1 MRTTTQRN
9 VVVTSPDDVN
19 ISETTLY
26 ITLDDESGHQYY
38 RLNDFQGPFPS
49 GEVLYNNI
57 FDENALQPPPVCSD
71 ISSAPVLP
79 IQIICTMNK
88 TPEFIRAQIT
98 KFRNERPWVKIVIM
112 YDSGAN
118 VSGVQPQYAYLVQNK
133 KDEGHNVYSFN
144 SGVVKCNATG
154 TLGCLPRV
162 HVIDGM
168 QYNIVSGS
176 QLAHCGYYAVTG
188 RNGITLRRHSDHS
201 VALTGAFVG
210 DVWLLDMEQLLNLDA
225 EVVLPNGEHINY
237 CNAKLINR
245 AHRYHL
251 MFGHFNYHALRHGIE
266 NGTIDIGHDKPTE
279 QEWKEATEGGLCD
292 VCAHSKSKHK
302 KPKKTIDPSPATKRP
317 FEKVTFDTVGPAQVT
332 SRRNCNYFTLV
343 LDMHTHFVYVLLQT
357 ARKQVAEK
365 LQMWYNQNVRHR
377 RFRKDES
384 DKLIEVYVPKAYT
397 NDEHT
402 ALKVQIVR
410 HDGAPE
416 YTGNKLKDLFESW
429 GTGDRQV
436 TVPRQSNQMGS
447 AERKNLTIEILA
459 RSLLLQ
465 LATICGKTVNS
476 LWCYAVE
483 HACWLHNRLP
493 KTALGGKSPFEMLHG
508 YVPKMSRVPI
518 FGCLGYAP
526 LKIVYGQSKFPNVPY
541 LRQAAKFASRVA
553 KVYFLGFKLGTKGYL
568 CWMPETNNIAIFS
581 TLYTDESHLG
591 HTAVSG
597 GLYVRKRKLKLD
609 KQRYKKYLAENPALA
624 DSLDLDDMPQLADD
638 ISDIDSDEE
647 AELDALSDED
657 DNDGFNQ
664 SGRQPLE
671 LVSDDED
678 DELEPTGKPP
688 WADWPENPI
697 LHPYWRHQAKVALD
711 TKTEMPNYVT
721 IAKWLSL
728 YTSQRG
734 IIPFDDKPDG
744 YNYEKQQLDDLFTDE
759 PEIDA
764 ISSFGLTIA
773 AEDLDHHGIPWEI
786 LRNDSNHDAK
796 TMIHYWNVEHAVLDQ
811 ELSLRTENLY
821 HISELRKIS
830 QEADDQFDLNPYDFK
845 SDAAR
850 HLKILGKDSNKKLI
864 DLIERV
870 KLQEGPC
877 FTDCTLSLGDENG
890 NRYFVSLDDTEY
902 IECSAVRD
910 SWTTFQRV
918 QAIMTMQSGEVPDE
932 TVPNN
937 IKQALADKKWRHEAV
952 FKELKQLSDRNT
964 WIFVKKSDVEDLARR
979 QGKRQILP
987 TVWRL
992 KLKDPIFSPEGEIIQ
1007 PAKRKGRITV
1017 NGKKQFIESYDKA
1030 STYAPVADAATI
1042 RLMLVVAAFQGFYCR
1057 MADVCNA
1064 FALCKLDEEIYL
1076 HPPAG
1081 MRQWMRETDQK
1092 SFYHPVEPNSSTHFD
1107 RKQRVNHRDSF
1118 LLRLKTSLYGL
1129 HQAANLF
1136 YKMMKKALENEG
1148 FTETREPCLF
1158 IRYEDPELGGDGS
1171 TSMATIYV
1179 DDIIH
1184 CIKDREVSNK
1194 FVADLNAHNPE
1205 FELKDLGS
1213 ITVLLGQ
1220 KVVYDRTKRTI
1231 SFGQQLYAER
1241 LHHRF
1246 QLSNIGGKDTSRP
1259 FSLGKVPMNKAEG
1272 QMFSDPS
1279 AWALEHP
1286 EKAKADF
1293 PLSPKLKTLYRAII
1307 GALLH
1312 VVRHTRGDLMTSVYF
1327 AATAMHAPTHLA
1339 LLAVKKIA
1347 LFLYDTREWTLNY
1360 NCDKI
1365 DKISLTGYSDAS
1377 FCQWPDGRSRVGY
1390 VIYVGSPDSVGTSGA
1405 IIWNQRLERARLTAT
1420 SQSETYGLF
1429 RLCDR
1434 TYHLRYILHA
1444 MGFPQFIGPED
1455 NPEPND
1461 AQHLSVV
1468 YCDNSPT
1475 IKQVL
1480 AAFTALRTRAY
1491 HSTYWKVV
1499 EYCSPYQ
1506 ALRIAQLEWVSTLQ
1520 QWADHQTKILYKP
1533 EEYSIQAG
1541 MLLSLSE
1548 SQKAYYKSRHRR

>member
-1 MRTTTQRN
+1 
-9 VVVTSPDDVN
+9 
-19 ISETTLY
+19 
-26 ITLDDESGHQYY
+26 
-38 RLNDFQGPFPS
+38 
-49 GEVLYNNI
+49 
-57 FDENALQPPPVCSD
+57 
-71 ISSAPVLP
+71 
-79 IQIICTMNK
+79 
-88 TPEFIRAQIT
+88 
-98 KFRNERPWVKIVIM
+98 
-112 YDSGAN
+112 
-118 VSGVQPQYAYLVQNK
+118 VQNK

-144 SGVVKCNATG
+144 SGVVKCKATG
-154 TLGCLPRV
+154 TLGCLPRA

-168 QYNIVSGS
+168 QYNIVSGP

-188 RNGITLRRHSDHS
+188 RNGIILRRHSDHS

-225 EVVLPNGEHINY
+225 EIAMPNGEHINY

-251 MFGHFNYHALRHGIE
+251 MLGHFNYHALRRGIE
-266 NGTIDIGHDKPTE
+266 DGTIDIGPNKPTE
-279 QEWKEATEGGLCD
+279 QEWKEATEDGLCD
-292 VCAHSKSKHK
+292 VCAKSKSKHK
-302 KPKKTIDPSPATKRP
+302 KPKKTINPSPDTTRS
-317 FEKVTFDTVGPAQVT
+317 FEKMTFDTVGPAKVT

-357 ARKQVAEK
+357 ARKQIAEK
-365 LQMWYNQNVRHR
+365 LQTWYNQNVRHR
-377 RFRKDES
+377 RFRKDKS

-402 ALKVQIVR
+402 ALKVQVVR

-416 YTGNKLKDLFESW
+416 YTGLALEDLFESW

-465 LATICGKTVNS
+465 LATICGKTVDS

-508 YVPKMSRVPI
+508 YVPNMSRVPI

-541 LRQAAKFASRVA
+541 LRQSAKFASRVV

-581 TLYTDESHLG
+581 TLYTDESNLG

-609 KQRYKKYLAENPALA
+609 EQRYKKYLAENPALS
-624 DSLDLDDMPQLADD
+624 DSLDLDDMPQLADE
-638 ISDIDSDEE
+638 ISDVDSDEE
-647 AELDALSDED
+647 VELDTLSDED

-664 SGRQPLE
+664 TGRQPLE

-697 LHPYWRHQAKVALD
+697 LHPLWRHHAKIALEN
-711 TKTEMPNYVT
+711 KTEMPNHVK
-721 IAKWLSL
+721 IAKWLK
-728 YTSQRG
+728 YYQSQRG
-734 IIPFDDKPDG
+734 IIPFDDEEDG
-744 YNYEKQQLDDLFTDE
+744 YNYDTGKLDELFVDE
-759 PEIDA
+759 PAIDA
-764 ISSFGLTIA
+764 ISSLAVNIA
-773 AEDLDHHGIPWEI
+773 NEDLDHHCIPWALLFDDPDNI
-786 LRNDSNHDAK
+786 AK
-796 TMIHYWNVEHAVLDQ
+796 TLVHYWNVEHAAFDEHDRLHN
-811 ELSLRTENLY
+811 EHLY
-821 HISELRKIS
+821 HISELRSFS
-830 QEADDQFDLNPYDFK
+830 QEADDRFDFKRYDFK
-845 SDAAR
+845 SSESR
-850 HLKILGKDSNKKLI
+850 QLKILGKDNNLKLI
-864 DLIERV
+864 DLLARV
-870 KLQEGPC
+870 QDQEGPC
-877 FTDCTLSLGDENG
+877 FTDCTLHLKDERDNH
-890 NRYFVSLDDTEY
+890 YFVSLDNKEFV
-902 IECSAVRD
+902 ECAAVGD
-910 SWTTFQRV
+910 AWLVFERV
-918 QAIMTMQSGEVPDE
+918 QAIMTMQSSQSGEEVVPK
-932 TVPNN
+932 N
-937 IKQALADKKWRHEAV
+937 IKQALDDPKWRHEAV
-952 FKELKQLSDRNT
+952 FKELNQLTVRET
-964 WIFVKKSDVEDLARR
+964 WIFVRKSAVDELASR
-979 QGKRQILP
+979 QGKRQVLP
-987 TVWRL
+987 SVWRL
-992 KLKDPIFSPEGEIIQ
+992 KLKDPIYNPDGEIIQ

-1017 NGKKQFIESYDKA
+1017 NGKKQFIESYDKS

-1042 RLMLVVAAFQGFYCR
+1042 RLMLVIAALQGFYIR

-1064 FALCKLDEEIYL
+1064 FALCKLDEEIYM

-1081 MRQWMRETDQK
+1081 MRRWMRETGQK
-1092 SFYHPVEPNSSTHFD
+1092 MFYSPVEPDSTDYFD
-1107 RKQRVNHRDSF
+1107 PKQPVNPNDSF

-1136 YKMMKKALENEG
+1136 YKMMKKALEVEG

-1158 IRYEDPELGGDGS
+1158 VRYEDPEFGGDGS

-1184 CIKDREVSNK
+1184 CIQDIEVSNK
-1194 FVADLNAHNPE
+1194 FVADLNAHNPH

-1220 KVVYDRTKRTI
+1220 KVVYNRKNRTI

-1241 LHHRF
+1241 LHTRF
-1246 QLSNIGGKDTSRP
+1246 QLGNIGGKDTSRP
-1259 FSLGKVPMNKAEG
+1259 FSLGKVPLNKAEG

-1347 LFLYDTREWTLNY
+1347 LFFYDTRDWTLTY
-1360 NCDKI
+1360 DCDKI
-1365 DKISLTGYSDAS
+1365 DKIMLTGYSDAS

-1390 VIYVGSPDSVGTSGA
+1390 VIYVGSPQSIGTSGA

-1444 MGFPQFIGPED
+1444 MGYPQFIGPED

-1480 AAFTALRTRAY
+1480 ASFTGLRTRAY

-1499 EYCSPYQ
+1499 EYCSLYQ

-1541 MLLSLSE
+1541 MVLHLTE
-1548 SQKAYYKSRHRR
+1548 SQKAYYKSRRRR